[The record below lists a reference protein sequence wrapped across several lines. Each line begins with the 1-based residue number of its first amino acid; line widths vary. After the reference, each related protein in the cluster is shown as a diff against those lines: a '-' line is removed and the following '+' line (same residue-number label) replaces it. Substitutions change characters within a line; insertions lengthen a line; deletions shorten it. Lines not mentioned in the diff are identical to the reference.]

1 MASLDAICEACGKP
15 PVDYRYVLCG
25 TCRGHFCTQHMAY
38 TPDGLYVCTP
48 DNLPL
53 CLSCSMKQ
61 KGSQS
66 MGFFDRLKYAFTGDM
81 GPQPKDSEPRVV
93 DATLTELSPMT
104 LDQMET
110 EALKMVAKA
119 NTGVGLHNLLNHAVV
134 FLFKTFAPFAVLA
147 LTIPESI
154 WVFTHLFKNPDGVLV
169 TMTGIFAVLVDFGY
183 LYLTV
188 LLALNKE
195 ALFQRRRAGIEVEA
209 HERRAVRVQTILW
222 WIVAPMDT
230 LAQVVFLYSATKD
243 SAFFESSL
251 VLVLVAVRVFSLF
264 LTMFVVSFA
273 GTELMT
279 SVDRVAN
286 QQVERA
292 KATGRVM
299 DALGTA
305 RLARQRARADLQE
318 ELEEQELRQE
328 GRRLLSE
335 IYADA
340 RASVRRQPPLPPPSG
355 PNKTRIY

>member
-1 MASLDAICEACGKP
+1 MSSPPFPPTIACAACGR
-15 PVDYRYVLCG
+15 V
-25 TCRGHFCTQHMAY
+25 GHA
-38 TPDGLYVCTP
+38 PK
-48 DNLPL
+48 
-53 CLSCSMKQ
+53 SCSSCRRSFCEEHVISGLWGFSYCVDCAAGKA
-61 KGSQS
+61 SQPMS
-66 MGFFDRLKYAFTGDM
+66 FFDRLKYVFLG
-81 GPQPKDSEPRVV
+81 GPEPKPRLKDDESRVV
-93 DATLTELSPMT
+93 EGTLTEFSSST
-104 LDQMET
+104 LDQMES

-119 NTGVGLHNLLNHAVV
+119 NTGIGLHNLLNLLVI
-134 FLFKTFAPFAVLA
+134 FLFKTFAPFAVLL

-154 WVFTHLFKNPDGVLV
+154 WVFTHLYSKPDDTLTVLTGV
-169 TMTGIFAVLVDFGY
+169 FAVLVDFGY

-188 LLALNKE
+188 LLAMNKE
-195 ALFQRRRAGIEVEA
+195 AMFQRRRAGIEIEA
-209 HERRAVRVQTILW
+209 HERRAVRMQTILW

-243 SAFFESSL
+243 STFFVYGL
-251 VLVLVAVRVFSLF
+251 VLLLIGVRVFSLF
-264 LTMFVVSFA
+264 ITMFVVSFA

-305 RLARQRARADLQE
+305 RLARQRARVRLQE
-318 ELEEQELRQE
+318 ELDEQEFRQE

-340 RASVRRQPPLPPPSG
+340 RSSVRNRLPPPSSRG
-355 PNKTRIY
+355 GAQKLG